1 MKKSVLYIVGA
12 VALIGVGAII
22 FLKKK
27 NNKDKDKLAEL
38 QNLTTNVG
46 VGTKS
51 SDAVTKD
58 NAKDILESAKKIA
71 EAKSLATQISD
82 LRNKR
87 NSTIAMSLNDFA
99 RQTGHLS
106 NGFGAEAA
114 LKFYKEQEIKDLDQK
129 IKNLD
134 EEIGKLGYMEVN
146 GSIAKIN

>member
-12 VALIGVGAII
+12 VALIGVGAIV

-46 VGTKS
+46 LGSKS

-58 NAKDILESAKKIA
+58 NSKDILESAKKIA
-71 EAKSLATQISD
+71 EARSLATQISD

-87 NSTIAMSLNDFA
+87 NSTISMSLNDFA
-99 RQTGHLS
+99 RETGHLS
-106 NGFGAEAA
+106 NGFGAESA
-114 LKFYKEQEIKDLDQK
+114 LKFYKDQEIKDLDQK

-134 EEIGKLGYMEVN
+134 EQIGKLGYMEVN
-146 GSIAKIN
+146 GSITKIN